1 MRTTSVASQPTSLKL
16 PAALKTQ
23 LDDDAKKAGISLHAY
38 MVQTLADSARRT
50 RLREAFTQD
59 SLTALGDMKTSGS
72 GYELGNVRAYFSDL
86 ASHRKGL
93 QTKPR
98 DLAPTQMG

>member
-50 RLREAFTQD
+50 RLREAFASD
-59 SLTALGDMKTSGS
+59 AVTALSDMRTSGS
-72 GYELGNVRAYFSDL
+72 GYELGNVRAYFADL
-86 ASHRKGL
+86 TSHRKESKA
-93 QTKPR
+93 KPQ
-98 DLAPTQMG
+98 DLEPTRMG